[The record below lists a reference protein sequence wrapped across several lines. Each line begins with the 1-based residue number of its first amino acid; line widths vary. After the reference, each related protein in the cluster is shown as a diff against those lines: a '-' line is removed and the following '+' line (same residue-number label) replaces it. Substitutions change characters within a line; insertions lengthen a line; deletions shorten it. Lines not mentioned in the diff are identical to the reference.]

1 MRDYRLSVE
10 HALEL
15 TMSIHTY
22 IIYNYSSNTYFL
34 SILLYHKSQ
43 IRVIYWS
50 NEYCFHGF

>member
-22 IIYNYSSNTYFL
+22 IIYNYIQYIFSKYFTL
-34 SILLYHKSQ
+34 P
-43 IRVIYWS
+43 
-50 NEYCFHGF
+50 